1 LAKKK
6 KIENQESSVPSEIP
20 VQKNKITPKKSKKN
34 TPIKQANQQEALK
47 AFDNTF
53 ERFRDDFE
61 NLLFPGDIDEVIAE
75 MPEVRVPI
83 VDLEDKEKEYMLKAE
98 MPGFK
103 KEDIEI
109 YVQDDAVEITG
120 TAGWKYSEKDEDYIC
135 KERAC
140 KSFYRY
146 IDLPQDIKIDEVDA
160 KINDGLLE
168 LVLPKKQPKRTRK
181 ISVK

>member
-1 LAKKK
+1 M
-6 KIENQESSVPSEIP
+6 E
-20 VQKNKITPKKSKKN
+20 KNKTENKETSKSSKKSVSKNKLATKKPKKT

-47 AFDNTF
+47 VFDNAF

-61 NLLFPGDIDEVIAE
+61 NLLFPSDIDEMLEEV
-75 MPEVRVPI
+75 PEVRVPM
-83 VDLEDKEKEYMLKAE
+83 VDLEDREKDYLLKAE

-103 KEDIEI
+103 KEEIEI
-109 YVQDDAVEITG
+109 VVQDDAVEITG
-120 TAGWKYSEKDEDYIC
+120 TAGWKYSEKDEDYVC

-146 IDLPQDIKIDEVDA
+146 IDLPQDIKIDEVDG
-160 KINDGLLE
+160 KISDGILE
-168 LVLPKKQPKRTRK
+168 LMLPKKQPKRTRK